1 MNSGHRERYL
11 VHFLLIGIFTIVVC
25 YTSHAGENWTQW
37 RGNHNTGVAESSSP
51 PITWDENRNVRWK
64 VAIDGNG
71 SSTPIIFGQR
81 IFVLTAIDTGI
92 IDPTLP
98 KPEDQPMRVFGIK
111 HPNTEHQF
119 AVICL
124 DRKTGKEL
132 WREVAIQKVPHE
144 GHHGDNDFASSSPVV
159 ADGKVFAW
167 FGSAGFYCYDLD
179 GNLLWKRDLG
189 IAKMGAALGEGCSPV
204 FHNGKLIVVRDHQGQ
219 STIEALSASSGN
231 TLWKKPR
238 DEGNAWATP
247 VVAEYDGTTQVITAA
262 SNFVRS
268 YDLKDGSLIWQCSG
282 LTGNATPCPVL
293 DGKHVIVMSGYKGH
307 SVMRIPI
314 THTGDIS
321 EMDKVVWKQT
331 RGTPYVPS
339 PVLYENMLFY
349 NQSNQGIW
357 TVLNATTGEV
367 VMDRTRLPGIA
378 NMYSSPVAANG
389 HVYVT
394 GRAGTTLVL
403 KPEST
408 LSVVSSNS
416 LDERFDSSPAI
427 AGDELYLRG
436 ERFLYCIAK

>member
-1 MNSGHRERYL
+1 M
-11 VHFLLIGIFTIVVC
+11 I
-25 YTSHAGENWTQW
+25 
-37 RGNHNTGVAESSSP
+37 
-51 PITWDENRNVRWK
+51 
-64 VAIDGNG
+64 
-71 SSTPIIFGQR
+71 
-81 IFVLTAIDTGI
+81 
-92 IDPTLP
+92 
-98 KPEDQPMRVFGIK
+98 
-111 HPNTEHQF
+111 
-119 AVICL
+119 
-124 DRKTGKEL
+124 
-132 WREVAIQKVPHE
+132 
-144 GHHGDNDFASSSPVV
+144 
-159 ADGKVFAW
+159 
-167 FGSAGFYCYDLD
+167 
-179 GNLLWKRDLG
+179 
-189 IAKMGAALGEGCSPV
+189 
-204 FHNGKLIVVRDHQGQ
+204 
-219 STIEALSASSGN
+219 
-231 TLWKKPR
+231 
-238 DEGNAWATP
+238 
-247 VVAEYDGTTQVITAA
+247 AEYDGTTQVITAA

-416 LDERFDSSPAI
+416 LDERFDSSQRLPRRT
-427 AGDELYLRG
+427 LLTR
-436 ERFLYCIAK
+436 

>member
-1 MNSGHRERYL
+1 M
-11 VHFLLIGIFTIVVC
+11 
-25 YTSHAGENWTQW
+25 
-37 RGNHNTGVAESSSP
+37 
-51 PITWDENRNVRWK
+51 
-64 VAIDGNG
+64 
-71 SSTPIIFGQR
+71 
-81 IFVLTAIDTGI
+81 
-92 IDPTLP
+92 
-98 KPEDQPMRVFGIK
+98 
-111 HPNTEHQF
+111 
-119 AVICL
+119 
-124 DRKTGKEL
+124 
-132 WREVAIQKVPHE
+132 
-144 GHHGDNDFASSSPVV
+144 
-159 ADGKVFAW
+159 
-167 FGSAGFYCYDLD
+167 
-179 GNLLWKRDLG
+179 
-189 IAKMGAALGEGCSPV
+189 
-204 FHNGKLIVVRDHQGQ
+204 VRDHQGQ

-247 VVAEYDGTTQVITAA
+247 VIAEYDGTTQVITAA

-394 GRAGTTLVL
+394 GRRY
-403 KPEST
+403 
-408 LSVVSSNS
+408 
-416 LDERFDSSPAI
+416 DISPKARI
-427 AGDELYLRG
+427 D
-436 ERFLYCIAK
+436 FKCS